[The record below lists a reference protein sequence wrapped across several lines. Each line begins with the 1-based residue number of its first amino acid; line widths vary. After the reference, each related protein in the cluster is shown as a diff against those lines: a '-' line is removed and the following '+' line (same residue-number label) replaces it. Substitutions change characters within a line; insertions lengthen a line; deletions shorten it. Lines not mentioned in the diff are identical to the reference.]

1 MFDQADVG
9 SIAEIAH
16 FQGAM
21 GGFADNA
28 KQALTTIDAEIRRA
42 VDYIRVDRAQYW
54 QNEIRRSYEAVARAK
69 DDVHRC
75 ISFKSSEG
83 FTPSCIDEKKALQ
96 RAQERLR
103 IAEEK
108 AEAVKHWSRAI
119 QHELN
124 EYAGRMTQFAAV
136 LENDVPGAMAVLAKI
151 LETLDRY
158 VSTRGPGSLENSA
171 LERSGSLLESAASI
185 TAAVSS
191 MARPTDSIP
200 TPKPADREGAKTA
213 TTDSATSDAAKLDAA
228 ARPTPAKPAAESADS
243 TRADPVSHSAETH
256 R

>member
-9 SIAEIAH
+9 SIAEIVH
-16 FQGAM
+16 FQGAL
-21 GGFADNA
+21 GGFADDA
-28 KQALTTIDAEIRRA
+28 KQSLTTIDAEIRRA
-42 VDYIRVDRAQYW
+42 VDYIRIDRAQYW

-96 RAQERLR
+96 RVQERLR

-108 AEAVKHWSRAI
+108 AEAVKHWSRVSSTS
-119 QHELN
+119 QR
-124 EYAGRMTQFAAV
+124 YAGRMTQFAAV

-158 VSTRGPGSLENSA
+158 VRPAGLEVWKMRP
-171 LERSGSLLESAASI
+171 L
-185 TAAVSS
+185 TDP
-191 MARPTDSIP
+191 ARY
-200 TPKPADREGAKTA
+200 
-213 TTDSATSDAAKLDAA
+213 
-228 ARPTPAKPAAESADS
+228 
-243 TRADPVSHSAETH
+243 
-256 R
+256 